1 MSSKGFSLFS
11 HDKIS
16 YKHKFYILM
25 DLLITN
31 QNSSRNEALFFMLI
45 FYTQMIS
52 GFFSKFLGVFNP
64 DESTSDKI
72 FYYIERIFRFK
83 DLLLNKYS
91 TFKTVLIIVFFILLF
106 FLSHFFYTCFKITK
120 TSFYSYSEMILNF
133 FIKFMIYIGSNIFF
147 DITFSNFCFEKKKSL
162 F

>member
-52 GFFSKFLGVFNP
+52 GFF
-64 DESTSDKI
+64 
-72 FYYIERIFRFK
+72 
-83 DLLLNKYS
+83 
-91 TFKTVLIIVFFILLF
+91 
-106 FLSHFFYTCFKITK
+106 
-120 TSFYSYSEMILNF
+120 LNF
-133 FIKFMIYIGSNIFF
+133 
-147 DITFSNFCFEKKKSL
+147 
-162 F
+162 